1 MGARTWGG
9 AWRRCAQLQARCL
22 RSQHWHT
29 TIWHTSTREPVAT
42 EPARVPQYR
51 IGASASGGCWHF
63 REAAMAVQTAA
74 PRLSA
79 EKQVDMLRQMLT
91 IRRFDSRVLEIY
103 REGIMRGTSHPY
115 IGMEAVGVGAC
126 AALRPD
132 DYITSTH
139 RGHGHCIAKGG
150 DISLMMAELLG
161 KATGYSRGK
170 GGSMH
175 IADVSKGILGA
186 NGIVGGGMGI
196 ATGSALSARIRGTDQ
211 VTVCFFGDGA
221 LNQGILHECS
231 NIAAIWKLPVVFL
244 CENNQ
249 YAMSARSDKFTSV
262 PDPSVRAVAYGFPG
276 VRIDGMDVFAVYE
289 AVSEAVERARRGEG
303 PSMVVAVTYRYFGHH
318 VGDPLNY
325 RTKEEVDE
333 WRKQDPIDRFQA
345 RLLDERIMDE
355 TRLQQLNERVN
366 AAVEEAIEFAKNS
379 PDPSVEILME

>member
-1 MGARTWGG
+1 
-9 AWRRCAQLQARCL
+9 
-22 RSQHWHT
+22 
-29 TIWHTSTREPVAT
+29 
-42 EPARVPQYR
+42 
-51 IGASASGGCWHF
+51 
-63 REAAMAVQTAA
+63 MAVPTAA

-79 EKQVDMLRQMLT
+79 EKQVEMLRQMLT

-115 IGMEAVGVGAC
+115 IGEEAIAVGAC
-126 AALRPD
+126 AALRND

-150 DISLMMAELLG
+150 DIRLMMAELLG

-249 YAMSARSDKFTSV
+249 FAMSARAERFTSV
-262 PDPSVRAVAYGFPG
+262 PDPSVRAQAYGFPG
-276 VRIDGMDVFAVYE
+276 VRIDGMDIIAVHE
-289 AVSEAVERARRGEG
+289 AVAESVERARRGDG
-303 PSMVVAVTYRYFGHH
+303 PSMIVAMTYRYFGHH

-325 RTKEEVDE
+325 RTREEVDE
-333 WRKQDPIDRFQA
+333 ARKSDPIERFKS
-345 RLLDERIMDE
+345 RLLAARIMDE
-355 TRLQQLNERVN
+355 TRLQQLDEQVN
-366 AAVEEAIEFAKNS
+366 AAVEDAITFARNS
-379 PDPSVEILME
+379 PEPSAEILMEDIYA